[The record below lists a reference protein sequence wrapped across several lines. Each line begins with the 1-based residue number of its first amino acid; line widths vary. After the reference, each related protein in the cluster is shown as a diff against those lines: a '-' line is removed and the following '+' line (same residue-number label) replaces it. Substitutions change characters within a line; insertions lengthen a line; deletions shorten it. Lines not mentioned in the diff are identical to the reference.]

1 MNAIPKQDDHSSLP
15 SLSQIIAARDQIAP
29 HYPPTAAI
37 HWPMLSAACQA
48 QVWVKHENHT
58 QVGAFKGR
66 GGMTYMRKL
75 VAQQPEVAGVI
86 SATRGNHGQSLAYA
100 AAQFGKR
107 AMILVPHGNS
117 VEKNQAMRA
126 LGAELIEHGQSFQ
139 EAREEAGRRAEAE
152 GLVFVPP
159 FQADLLLGV
168 ATYWHEFFS
177 QHGDLDAVLV
187 PVGMGSGIC
196 SAILVRDLMGLSTRI
211 YGVVAE
217 QAPAYRRSFQE
228 RRVITQEAKTE
239 LADGL
244 ACSVPDEQALA
255 MMLAGV
261 EDFFAV
267 SEDEIAEAMRLYMKT
282 THNAAEGSAAAA
294 LAALGQQQA
303 LFAQQKV
310 GLPLTGGNVDSAML
324 AQVLADIPA

>member
-1 MNAIPKQDDHSSLP
+1 MNAIPQQNNPTTLP
-15 SLSQIIAARDQIAP
+15 NLSQIVAARDQIAA
-29 HYPPTAAI
+29 HYPATAAI
-37 HWPMLSAACQA
+37 HWPLLSAACKA

-66 GGMTYMRKL
+66 GGMTFMQKL
-75 VAQQPEVAGVI
+75 IRAQPDVAGVI

-100 AAQFGKR
+100 ASQFGKR

-117 VEKNQAMRA
+117 VEKNQAMKA
-126 LGAELIEHGQSFQ
+126 LGAELVEYGESFQ

-152 GLVFVPP
+152 GLAMVPP
-159 FQADLLLGV
+159 FHPDLVLGV

-196 SAILVRDLMGLSTRI
+196 SAVLVRDLMGLSTRV

-217 QAPAYRRSFQE
+217 QAPAYLRSFQAKQ
-228 RRVITQEAKTE
+228 VISQVSRTE

-244 ACSVPDEQALA
+244 ACSVPDEQALGI
-255 MMLAGV
+255 MLAGV

-267 SEDEIAEAMRLYMKT
+267 SEAEIAASMRLYMQT

-294 LAALGQQQA
+294 LAALRQQEAQ
-303 LFAQQKV
+303 FAQQKI
-310 GLPLTGGNVDSAML
+310 GLPLTGGNVDSAIL
-324 AQVLADIPA
+324 AQVLAAS